1 MTWHLGPMAPFD
13 LETTGTDVYEARIVT
28 ACVGRVDGSSGART
42 TRNWLINPGVPI
54 PAEAAAIH
62 GITDAHIADG
72 AQPGPAVDAIAVEL
86 VSAMLDG
93 IPVVG
98 WNLSYDLSLLAAE
111 LRRHGL
117 PSLQQRL
124 NRPVGPVVDGLVID
138 KHVDKYR
145 RGSRKLIDVARHYGI
160 DLAAEDA
167 HGAEADALASAR
179 VIWRIVNQHPAILQ
193 VPLVDLHRAQ
203 IQWADEQAA
212 SFRAYRQGRGE
223 PWEDIDGTWPVK
235 PERTAVPA

>member
-1 MTWHLGPMAPFD
+1 MTWHFGPMAPFD
-13 LETTGTDVYEARIVT
+13 LETTGTDVNEARIVT
-28 ACVGRVDGSSGART
+28 ACVGRVDGSSRTKT

-62 GITDAHIADG
+62 GITDEHVKDAA
-72 AQPGPAVDAIAVEL
+72 APGPAVDGIAVEL
-86 VSAMLDG
+86 VAAMLDG

-98 WNLSYDLSLLAAE
+98 FNLSYDFSLLAAE

-124 NRPVGPVVDGLVID
+124 NRPIGPVVDGLVLD
-138 KHVDKYR
+138 KHVDRYR
-145 RGSRKLIDVARHYGI
+145 RGSRKLVDVARHYGI

-167 HGAEADALASAR
+167 HGAEADALAAAR
-179 VIWRIVNQHPAILQ
+179 VVWRIVNQHPLTLQ
-193 VPLVDLHRAQ
+193 VPLADLHRAQ
-203 IQWADEQAA
+203 IVWADEQAA

-223 PWEDIDGTWPVK
+223 PWEDIDGTWPCK
-235 PERTAVPA
+235 TAPTAVPA